1 MSDDQFEPP
10 SILDVRVRLRADAPS
25 MKPAVGSCDAR
36 PFAEGVLQTLVVR
49 GDNALRQLS
58 VAEVVGNEWDIE
70 STWASAWAQTRVLE
84 RPIET
89 NVIDASGVEIIH
101 LFNDPLGA
109 SFVPYLADVLPIH
122 EEGALVSMPIEHSLI
137 VHPIRCGEIVRA
149 AHTMIPITRQVY
161 RSGPQPLSAHVYWW
175 RDGQLTFV
183 PTYFAR
189 DGIRFYP
196 PTELAELIDQT
207 DDRI

>member
-1 MSDDQFEPP
+1 
-10 SILDVRVRLRADAPS
+10 
-25 MKPAVGSCDAR
+25 
-36 PFAEGVLQTLVVR
+36 VVR
-49 GDNALRQLS
+49 GDNALRHLS

-84 RPIET
+84 RPVEI
-89 NVIDASGVEIIH
+89 NAINASGVEIIH

-109 SFVPYLADVLPIH
+109 SFLPYLADVLPIH

-137 VHPIRCGEIVRA
+137 VHPIKAGEIVRA
-149 AHTMIPITRQVY
+149 AHTMIPITRQVH
-161 RSGPQPLSAHVYWW
+161 RSGPQSLSAQVYWW

-183 PTYFAR
+183 PSYFAR

-196 PTELAELIDQT
+196 PTDLAELIDQT